1 MLNFFRRVVKSKFG
15 VIFTL
20 AALAIIAISF
30 GVADINGMRQGGTAS
45 GATLIE
51 VAGDGVS
58 EIDLRQRTRLALDAV
73 RAEQQGIDMAGFL
86 NAGGFESVVARVE
99 NGLVLE
105 QFAQQSGMLASKAL
119 VDGQIASIP
128 AFQGF
133 DGKFSQTNFERALAQ
148 RQITP
153 EQLRTDIARE
163 TYAQWLLTPTIGAG
177 QVGDQLALPYA
188 NLLLERRK
196 GQIALIPAAVNASA
210 NPTDQQLS
218 GFYSDNR
225 ARYMIPERRVVRY
238 AIVTPDAYAAR
249 VQVTDADLQAA
260 YKAAGDKYAPSA
272 TRTLEQVIVL
282 DQALATKIAA
292 QVKGGTTVAAAA
304 RAAGLE
310 ATTATNVK
318 QSTFATQTSA
328 DIAAAAFA
336 APQGAL
342 VGPIKSPL
350 GFHIIKVAGVSQSA
364 GKPLAAVRDEL
375 TAEVRKK
382 KELQVIADAQQKL
395 DSGIADGATFDELI
409 ADQKL
414 SAQTTPALTAQGLN
428 PDAPTQAPDPRI
440 ATVMQAGFA
449 AQDGDAPQIVPIG
462 QDGTFAIVALGRTV
476 PAAARPLQSIRDTV
490 VQDWRRQQAKLA
502 ARRVADAVVANVGRG
517 TALQQAL
524 GAAGVTG
531 GPGIQTIDVSR
542 AELAARR
549 VQLPPPVALMF
560 NLKQGGAKLI
570 EAPNNGGW
578 FVVTVTGITPGD
590 ARKAP
595 GAIQSTRQGLGSV
608 IGREYAEQ
616 FTNAARKQLGAI
628 RNAAGLAKLKAD
640 LAGQGAAAE

>member
-1 MLNFFRRVVKSKFG
+1 MLNFFRRVVKSKVG
-15 VIFTL
+15 VLFTL
-20 AALAIIAISF
+20 AALAIMAISF
-30 GVADINGMRQGGTAS
+30 GMADINGLGQPGGATGS
-45 GATLIE
+45 TLIE
-51 VAGDGVS
+51 VGDSDIS

-73 RAEQQGIDMAGFL
+73 RAEQQGVDMATFF

-105 QFAQQSGMLASKAL
+105 QFAKASGMIASKAL

-148 RQITP
+148 RQISP

-163 TYAQWLLTPTIGAG
+163 TYAQWLLTPTVGAT
-177 QVGDQLALPYA
+177 QVADQLALPYA

-196 GQIALIPAAVNASA
+196 GQIALVPAAASASA

-218 GFYSDNR
+218 SFYGDNR

-260 YKAAGDKYAPSA
+260 YKAAGDRYAPSA

-282 DQALATKIAA
+282 DQALATKIAG
-292 QVKGGTTVAAAA
+292 QVKGGTAVAAAA

-310 ATTATNVK
+310 ATTASNVK
-318 QSTFATQTSA
+318 QSAFATQTSA
-328 DIAAAAFA
+328 DVAKAAFA
-336 APQGAL
+336 APEGGI
-342 VGPIKSPL
+342 VGPVRSPL
-350 GFHIIKVAGVSQSA
+350 GFHIIKVAGISQSA
-364 GKPLAAVRDEL
+364 GRPLAAVRDEL
-375 TAEVRKK
+375 TAEVRKR
-382 KELQVIADAQQKL
+382 KEAEAIADAQQKL

-449 AQDGDAPQIVPIG
+449 AQDGDAPQIVPVG

-502 ARRVADAVVANVGRG
+502 ARRIADAVVANVGRG

-560 NLKQGGAKLI
+560 NMKQGTAKLI

-590 ARKAP
+590 ASKAP
-595 GAIQSTRQGLGSV
+595 GAVQSTRQGLGSV

-616 FTNAARKQLGAI
+616 FTNAAKKKLGAS

>member
-1 MLNFFRRVVKSKFG
+1 MLNFFRRMVKSKFG
-15 VIFTL
+15 VLFTL

-30 GVADINGMRQGGTAS
+30 GLADINGLSQPGGAR

-51 VAGDGVS
+51 VAGEGVG
-58 EIDLRQRTRLALDAV
+58 ENDLRQRTRLALDAV
-73 RAEQQGIDMAGFL
+73 RQQQEGLDMPGFL

-99 NGLVLE
+99 NGLALE
-105 QFAQQSGMLASKAL
+105 RFAEESGMVASKAL

-163 TYAQWLLTPTIGAG
+163 TYAQWLLTPTIGAS

-196 GQIALIPAAVNASA
+196 GQIALVPTRVDASA

-218 GFYSDNR
+218 TFYGNNR
-225 ARYMIPERRVVRY
+225 QRYTVPERRVVRY
-238 AIVTPDAYAAR
+238 AVVTPAAYAAR

-272 TRTLEQVIVL
+272 TRTLEQVVVL
-282 DQALATKIAA
+282 DQALASKIAG
-292 QVKGGTTVAAAA
+292 QVKGGTAVAAAA

-310 ATTATNVK
+310 ATTATDIR
-318 QSTFATQTSA
+318 QSAFATQTSA
-328 DIAAAAFA
+328 DVAKAAFA
-336 APQGAL
+336 APQGGV
-342 VGPIKSPL
+342 VGPVRSPL
-350 GFHIIKVAGVSQSA
+350 GFHIIKVTGISQSA
-364 GKPLAAVRDEL
+364 GRPLAAVRDEL
-375 TAEVRKK
+375 TAEVRKR
-382 KELQVIADAQQKL
+382 KEAEALADAQQEL
-395 DSGIADGATFDELI
+395 DTGIADGATFDELI

-414 SAQTTPALTAQGLN
+414 QAQTTPALTAQGIN
-428 PDAPTQAPDPRI
+428 PDAPGQAPDPRL
-440 ATVMQAGFA
+440 ATIMQAGFA
-449 AQDGDAPQIVPIG
+449 AQDGDAPQIVPVG
-462 QDGTFAIVALGRTV
+462 QDGTFAIVALGRIV
-476 PAAARPLQSIRDTV
+476 PAAARPLQSIRAAV
-490 VQDWRRQQAKLA
+490 VEDWRRQQAKLA
-502 ARRVADAVVANVGRG
+502 ARRIADAVVANVGRG
-517 TALQQAL
+517 TALRQAL

-531 GPGIQTIDVSR
+531 APAVQTVDVSR
-542 AELAARR
+542 AELAARQI
-549 VQLPPPVALMF
+549 QLPPPVELMF
-560 NLKQGGAKLI
+560 KLKQGTAKLL

-595 GAIQSTRQGLGSV
+595 GAVQSTRAGLGSV
-608 IGREYAEQ
+608 VGREYAEQ
-616 FTNAARKQLGAI
+616 FTNAAKKQLGAT

-640 LAGQGAAAE
+640 LAGQGAVAE